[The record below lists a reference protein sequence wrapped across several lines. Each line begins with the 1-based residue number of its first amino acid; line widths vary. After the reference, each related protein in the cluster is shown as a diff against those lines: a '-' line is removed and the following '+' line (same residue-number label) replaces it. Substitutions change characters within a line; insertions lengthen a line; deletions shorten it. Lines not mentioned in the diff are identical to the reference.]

1 MTKIIER
8 NSTIPCKKSQVFST
22 YSDNQTTVSIQIYEG
37 ERALT
42 KDNHRLGKF
51 ELSGIPPAPRGVPQ
65 IEVTFDLDANGI
77 LNVSAEDKSTGNKN
91 KITITNDTG
100 RLTKEQIDRMVQEA
114 EKFRDEDKK
123 QQDRI
128 NAKNKLEQY
137 AYGLKT
143 TIGDDKTKDKISA
156 GDRSTIESAINETTR
171 WVESN
176 ENASTEEFESKQKE
190 LEHIAQPI
198 IMKLYQDGGAPGGGM
213 GGMPDMGDF
222 GGAGAGGAGH
232 SAGGSSSGPK
242 VEEVD

>member
-1 MTKIIER
+1 
-8 NSTIPCKKSQVFST
+8 
-22 YSDNQTTVSIQIYEG
+22 
-37 ERALT
+37 
-42 KDNHRLGKF
+42 LGKF

-100 RLTKEQIDRMVQEA
+100 RLTKEQIERMVADA
-114 EKFRDEDKK
+114 EKFREEDKK

-137 AYGLKT
+137 AYGLKS
-143 TIGDDKTKDKISA
+143 TINDEKSKDKISSE
-156 GDRSTIESAINETTR
+156 DKETIEKSIEETTK

-176 ENASTEEFESKQKE
+176 ENAATEEFEHKQKE
-190 LEHIAQPI
+190 LESACQPI
-198 IMKLYQDGGAPGGGM
+198 IMKLYQAGGGQPGGAPGG
-213 GGMPDMGDF
+213 MPDF
-222 GGAGAGGAGH
+222 GGAAAGGAT
-232 SAGGSSSGPK
+232 AGSTGGSSGPK